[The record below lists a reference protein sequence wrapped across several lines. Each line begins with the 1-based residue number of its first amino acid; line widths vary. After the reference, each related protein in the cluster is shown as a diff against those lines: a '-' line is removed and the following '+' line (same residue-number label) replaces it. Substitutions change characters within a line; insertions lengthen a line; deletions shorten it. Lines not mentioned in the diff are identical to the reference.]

1 MGCREGGTDSVRARY
16 GGRVNRLRIAFFV
29 SGNGTLFETIATRC
43 RAGEL
48 SADPV
53 LLISSNPE
61 APALERARRL
71 EVPACVIQRQDFSS
85 GEDFAR
91 ALLSELKN
99 HAVNFVCLAGYLK
112 LVPPPVVKAFRHRM
126 LNIHPALLPAFCGK
140 GLYGR
145 RVHEAVIEYG
155 ARMSGA
161 TVHLVDEEYDH
172 GPIVLQRAVF
182 VREDDTPESLEQRVH
197 AIEHDLYT
205 AAVRLFAE
213 DRVRVDGRRV
223 TIQPAKPA

>member
-1 MGCREGGTDSVRARY
+1 M
-16 GGRVNRLRIAFFV
+16 NRLRIAFFV

-43 RAGEL
+43 RNGEL
-48 SADPV
+48 PAEPV

-71 EVPACVIQRQDFSS
+71 DVPAKVLRRQDYPA

-91 ALLSELKN
+91 ALLSELESR
-99 HAVNFVCLAGYLK
+99 AVNFVCLAGYLK
-112 LVPPPVVKAFRHRM
+112 LVPPSVVQAFRHRM

-145 RVHEAVIEYG
+145 RVHEAVLECG
-155 ARMSGA
+155 ARISGA

-182 VREDDTPESLEQRVH
+182 VHEDDTPETLERRVH

-205 AAVRLFAE
+205 EAVRLFAE
-213 DRVRVDGRRV
+213 GRIVVTGRQV
-223 TIQPAKPA
+223 TIVPAKLA

>member
-1 MGCREGGTDSVRARY
+1 M
-16 GGRVNRLRIAFFV
+16 NPLRIAFFV

-43 RAGEL
+43 RSGEVP
-48 SADPV
+48 AEPV

-71 EVPACVIQRQDFSS
+71 EVPARVLRRQDYATGDEFS
-85 GEDFAR
+85 R
-91 ALLSELKN
+91 ALLSELES

-112 LVPPPVVKAFRHRM
+112 LVPPAVVQAFHHRM

-145 RVHEAVIEYG
+145 RVHEAVLECG
-155 ARMSGA
+155 ARISGA

-182 VREDDTPESLEQRVH
+182 VHEDDTPETLERRVH

-205 AAVRLFAE
+205 EAVRLFAE
-213 DRVRVDGRRV
+213 GRIVVTGRQV
-223 TIQPAKPA
+223 TIVPAKLA

>member
-1 MGCREGGTDSVRARY
+1 MGFRQRHADFVRTGY
-16 GGRVNRLRIAFFV
+16 GGGVNPLRIAFFV

-43 RAGEL
+43 HSGEL
-48 SADPV
+48 RAEPV

-71 EVPACVIQRQDFSS
+71 EVPARVLQRREYET
-85 GEDFAR
+85 EDEFAR
-91 ALLSELKN
+91 ALLLELEKRG
-99 HAVNFVCLAGYLK
+99 ANFVCLAGYLK
-112 LVPPPVVKAFRHRM
+112 LVPPSVAQAFRHRM

-155 ARMSGA
+155 ARISGA
-161 TVHLVDEEYDH
+161 TVHLVDEQYDH

-182 VREDDTPESLEQRVH
+182 VSEDDTAETLERRVH

-205 AAVRLFAE
+205 EAVRLFAE
-213 DRVRVDGRRV
+213 GRVVVNGRCV
-223 TIQPAKPA
+223 TILPSPSA

>member
-1 MGCREGGTDSVRARY
+1 M
-16 GGRVNRLRIAFFV
+16 NRLRIAFFV

-43 RAGEL
+43 RNGEL
-48 SADPV
+48 PAEPV
-53 LLISSNPE
+53 LLISSNPD

-71 EVPACVIQRQDFSS
+71 DVPAKVLRRQDYSA

-91 ALLSELKN
+91 ALLSELESR
-99 HAVNFVCLAGYLK
+99 AVNFVCLAGYLK
-112 LVPPPVVKAFRHRM
+112 LVPPSVVQAFRHRM

-145 RVHEAVIEYG
+145 RVHEAVLEYG
-155 ARMSGA
+155 ARISGA

-182 VREDDTPESLEQRVH
+182 VREDDTAESLEQRVH
-197 AIEHDLYT
+197 AIEHDLY
-205 AAVRLFAE
+205 AEAVRLFAE
-213 DRVRVDGRRV
+213 GRIVVTGRRV